1 MQQSLAH
8 LFVDRVNRSKAAV
21 ATKYKENRGPYREL
35 TWGDFGRLVRE
46 MSYGLVSLGLNP
58 KDCAAVMSTT
68 SHLWV
73 ASDLSIINAG
83 AVSAPIYPTSSSSDI
98 EHILNNSQARI
109 AFVYNETLLNR
120 MLSVVANTPKLEKI
134 VLLTAPSKGRSISDI
149 KAPENLVIG
158 LEELLQAGRDLQQAE
173 PRLLDERIAAL
184 QPDDLATIIYTS
196 GTTGTPKG
204 VMLTHRNILTVVYDL
219 PGIITVGEGDVF
231 LSFLPLSHVF
241 ERVCGEFYWLQ
252 NGACVAF
259 AEGIEHVARNMQ
271 ETSPTIMLVVPRI
284 LDKIYAKVSAGIAG
298 ASGRRRRLI
307 EWSIEVGK
315 EVQRHLNEGRP
326 IRKML
331 EAKFWLAEK
340 LVLSKLREKI
350 GPKLRLI
357 VSGGAPATAEVIE
370 FFNAVGITVLEG
382 YGLTETAAPT
392 NVNRVHKNKF
402 GTVGPVLPSVQVKVA
417 EDGEVL
423 FKGPSIFT
431 GYYRHDEMT
440 REVFTDGWFHS
451 GDIGVVDSDGYL
463 KITDRKKDIIVNSAG
478 KNIAPQKVENV
489 LRSIPLISQAI
500 VFGDKK
506 KTLVALLT
514 LDEQATTA
522 FAGDH
527 GWQYKDFADLLHLPE
542 LRKHLKNEIHEKCKS
557 LADYER
563 VFNFAILP
571 NELSVERGELTATL
585 KVKRNVL
592 KVNYKDLVESLYKE
606 ESSSSS
612 SALATSKSR

>member
-8 LFVDRVNRSKAAV
+8 LFVDRVAKSASSV
-21 ATKYKENRGPYREL
+21 ATKYKENRGAYREM
-35 TWGDFGRLVRE
+35 TWGDYGLLVSE
-46 MSYGLVSLGLNP
+46 MSYGLASLGLFP
-58 KDCAAVMSTT
+58 GECGAVMSAT

-73 ASDLSIINAG
+73 AADVAIISTG

-98 EHILNNSQARI
+98 EHILKNSKAKI
-109 AFVYNETLLNR
+109 AFVQNETLLNR
-120 MLSVVANTPKLEKI
+120 MLAVVANVPGLQTI
-134 VLLTAPSKGRSISDI
+134 VLLTPPSKGKSIADL
-149 KAPENLVIG
+149 KAPKNMVLG
-158 LEELLQAGRDLQQAE
+158 LEDLLQAGRLFQQAH
-173 PRLLDERIAAL
+173 PGLIDQRIAAI
-184 QPDDLATIIYTS
+184 QTDDLATIIYTS

-204 VMLTHRNILTVVYDL
+204 VMLSHRNILSVIGDL
-219 PGIITVGEGDVF
+219 PGIIPVGDGDTF

-259 AEGIEHVARNMQ
+259 AEGIEHVAKNMQ

-284 LDKIYAKVSAGIAG
+284 LDKIYAKVNAGIAG
-298 ASGRRRRLI
+298 ASGRSRRLI

-315 EVQRHLNEGRP
+315 EVQRHRNEGRP
-326 IRKML
+326 LRKML

-350 GPKLRLI
+350 GPRLRLI
-357 VSGGAPATAEVIE
+357 VSGGAPATAEVVE
-370 FFNAVGITVLEG
+370 FFNAVGIIVLEG
-382 YGLTETAAPT
+382 YGLSETAAPT

-402 GTVGPVLPSVQVKVA
+402 GTVGPLLPSVQMKVA
-417 EDGEVL
+417 PDGEIL
-423 FKGPSIFT
+423 FKGPTVFV
-431 GYYRHDEMT
+431 GYYDSPELT
-440 REVFTDGWFHS
+440 REVFSDGWFHS
-451 GDIGVVDSDGYL
+451 GDIGVVDADGYL

-489 LRSIPLISQAI
+489 LKTIHVISQAI

-514 LDEQATTA
+514 LEEQATTGLA
-522 FAGDH
+522 H
-527 GWQYKDFADLLHLPE
+527 ERGWQFTDFADLLRQPE
-542 LRKHLKNEIHEKCKS
+542 LRKYLKNEIHDRCKL

-571 NELSVERGELTATL
+571 QELSVERGELTATL

-592 KVNYKDLVESLYKE
+592 KVSYRDLVESLYKE
-606 ESSSSS
+606 DSALAASS
-612 SALATSKSR
+612 SAK